1 MEDTI
6 TTPNYI
12 SKQQKLTF
20 NVPAN
25 HANSSSKFYY
35 HLSFKA
41 ILVLILLVVLPLF
54 PLEAPEIISKSLH
67 TGSWEILQLM
77 LVGIAVSYGLFSKKS
92 EDETENEYCSDSKFD
107 NVKSRLLEVSSFF
120 DDEAENH
127 SVSEE
132 NRVQTWN
139 NYQYHSGKPV
149 VVVANENSV
158 DLEKHRGIIGS
169 RIDEKPLLLPIRSLK
184 SPVPESISTTSPKS
198 LSPSLSK
205 ISSPRKF
212 SSSVLPFSS
221 ESEANIDDN
230 IVRKKSFLKSSLPP
244 PPPPPLPPPTPI
256 LKKSTLL
263 KSSSINIDDKAASD
277 KELRRSSRSVSFE
290 GKSVRT
296 IRPFIGA
303 ARARVLYGKDFINGK
318 AEGIKNKDIE
328 ETFVDKLMN
337 ETSHFVSKPAVM
349 EFVGEEKKVLSVE
362 KVVVETDEDS
372 DDWFEESTGNE
383 EVANKNVSEKATES
397 VTDVD
402 KKADQFIAKFREQ
415 IRLQRIESIRTS
427 ATNLVK

>member
-20 NVPAN
+20 NVPVN
-25 HANSSSKFYY
+25 HADSSSKFYY
-35 HLSFKA
+35 HFSFKA
-41 ILVLILLVVLPLF
+41 MLVLIFLVILPLF

-67 TGSWEILQLM
+67 TGSWEILQLI

-92 EDETENEYCSDSKFD
+92 DDESDNEYHSNSKFD

-120 DDEAENH
+120 DDEAKNH
-127 SVSEE
+127 CLSDE
-132 NRVQTWN
+132 NRVETLS
-139 NYQYHSGKPV
+139 NYKYHSGKPV
-149 VVVANENSV
+149 VVQ
-158 DLEKHRGIIGS
+158 EKHRAIISS

-184 SPVPESISTTSPKS
+184 SPVAEPISTTSPKS
-198 LSPSLSK
+198 LSPSQS

-212 SSSVLPFSS
+212 PFSS
-221 ESEANIDDN
+221 ESEDNIADN
-230 IVRKKSFLKSSLPP
+230 IVRKKSFLKSSP
-244 PPPPPLPPPTPI
+244 PPPPPLPPPTPTPV

-263 KSSSINIDDKAASD
+263 KSSSIIIDEKAVSD
-277 KELRRSSRSVSFE
+277 KEVRRSSRSVPFE

-303 ARARVLYGKDFINGK
+303 ARARVRYAQDFINGK
-318 AEGIKNKDIE
+318 AEGIKNKE
-328 ETFVDKLMN
+328 VEQTFVDKQMN
-337 ETSHFVSKPAVM
+337 ETSHFVPKPALM

-372 DDWFEESTGNE
+372 DDYFEESTGNV
-383 EVANKNVSEKATES
+383 EVANKNVSDKATES
-397 VTDVD
+397 TVTDVD